1 MRSLMTKT
9 VLLDNLSPLA
19 KAGVPLLNV
28 CGSQDP
34 WLQFNTMDIESSY
47 KQMGGSIT
55 VIVKQGEGHFLTI
68 DPKPIVDFITKKS
81 KS

>member
-1 MRSLMTKT
+1 
-9 VLLDNLSPLA
+9 LDNLSPLA
-19 KAGVPLLNV
+19 KAGIPLLNV

-34 WLQFNTMDIESSY
+34 WLQANTLAIEKRY
-47 KQMGGSIT
+47 KQMGRTIT